1 MKIAIRFEDN
11 IAVYN
16 NVTKVEGNLTLGEFN
31 GSEIVI
37 HQGEKITPVKTL
49 HIVSFKVEEG

>member
-1 MKIAIRFEDN
+1 MKIAIRFEGN

-16 NVTKVEGNLTLGEFN
+16 NVTKVEGNLVLGEFN

-37 HQGEKITPVKTL
+37 HQGEKVTPVKTR
-49 HIVSFKVEEG
+49 HIISFKVEEG

>member
-11 IAVYN
+11 ISVYN
-16 NVTKVEGNLTLGEFN
+16 NVTKVEGNLALGEFN

-37 HQGEKITPVKTL
+37 HQGEKVSPVKTL
-49 HIVSFKVEEG
+49 HNISFKVEEG

>member
-11 IAVYN
+11 ISVYN
-16 NVTKVEGNLTLGEFN
+16 NVTKVEGNLALGEFN

-37 HQGEKITPVKTL
+37 YQGEKVTPVKTL
-49 HIVSFKVEEG
+49 HIVSFKVEG

>member
-16 NVTKVEGNLTLGEFN
+16 NVTKVRGNLALGEFN

-37 HQGEKITPVKTL
+37 HQGEKVTPVKTL
-49 HIVSFKVEEG
+49 HIISFKVEEG

>member
-16 NVTKVEGNLTLGEFN
+16 NVTKVEGNLSLDEFN
-31 GSEIVI
+31 DSEIVI
-37 HQGEKITPVKTL
+37 HQGEKVTPVKTL

>member
-16 NVTKVEGNLTLGEFN
+16 NVTKVEGNLALGEFN
-31 GSEIVI
+31 DSEIVI
-37 HQGEKITPVKTL
+37 HQGEEVTPVKTL

>member
-16 NVTKVEGNLTLGEFN
+16 NVTKVRGNLTLGEFN
-31 GSEIVI
+31 DSKIVI
-37 HQGEKITPVKTL
+37 HQKVTPVKTL

>member
-11 IAVYN
+11 ISVYN
-16 NVTKVEGNLTLGEFN
+16 NVTKVEGNLALGEFN

-37 HQGEKITPVKTL
+37 HQGEKVTPVKTL
-49 HIVSFKVEEG
+49 HIVSFKMEG

>member
-16 NVTKVEGNLTLGEFN
+16 NVTKVVGNLTLGEFN
-31 GSEIVI
+31 DSE
-37 HQGEKITPVKTL
+37 EKVTPVKTL
-49 HIVSFKVEEG
+49 HIVSFKEG

>member
-11 IAVYN
+11 ISVYN
-16 NVTKVEGNLTLGEFN
+16 NVTKVGGNLTLGEFN

-37 HQGEKITPVKTL
+37 HQGEKVTPVKTL
-49 HIVSFKVEEG
+49 HIVSFKMEG